1 MHVPVDS
8 YIADKRVSCVFN
20 LVQATAVALGVL
32 YALARSRAAVDV
44 HFGSNMWMNQYLEP
58 DVDETIARGFP
69 SYCNNPT
76 HNFRY
81 DAYWDYSNITCR
93 VLPLSQLFVNLLI

>member
-1 MHVPVDS
+1 MAQRSRRNSTTAALQSLSSNVSRSCFEENIIYRPMHVPVDS

-69 SYCNNPT
+69 SY
-76 HNFRY
+76 
-81 DAYWDYSNITCR
+81 
-93 VLPLSQLFVNLLI
+93 